1 MDRIPILYVKG
12 EEAVAED
19 LRLVVSLDPQ
29 SLSRMERSKTLLQF
43 AQNIFVHPVTLSWR
57 RPQSSLTKP
66 DADRHLQLIPLIPG
80 ANRLGKR
87 CITSAAAFPWA
98 SIGPATDRPRVG
110 RPKTEAEVARC
121 RSLPEEQILYE
132 RGSAQD

>member
-57 RPQSSLTKP
+57 RPQSSLMKP
-66 DADRHLQLIPLIPG
+66 DAGRHLQHLVSLVARRAAIIRTD
-80 ANRLGKR
+80 AAFRLSVR
-87 CITSAAAFPWA
+87 TAAA
-98 SIGPATDRPRVG
+98 
-110 RPKTEAEVARC
+110 
-121 RSLPEEQILYE
+121 
-132 RGSAQD
+132 

>member
-57 RPQSSLTKP
+57 RPQSSLMKP
-66 DADRHLQLIPLIPG
+66 DAGRHLQPIPLIPG
-80 ANRLGKR
+80 ANHVILSHLRRKR
-87 CITSAAAFPWA
+87 CKVISGGQLRRT
-98 SIGPATDRPRVG
+98 GTTLDPAPT
-110 RPKTEAEVARC
+110 
-121 RSLPEEQILYE
+121 
-132 RGSAQD
+132 